1 MALSKMKS
9 MENIIWKYGMNTC
22 LYLNIPSF
30 TAWISNGK
38 KKKLTMKK
46 KNNISLY
53 RVLCTWMRNNLKKVT
68 HKCVRSYHIQHTCA
82 AFVHDLEC
90 NNAIA
95 YIYKMFCV
103 HWILCNVYI
112 VHVLSVLRSVKPT
125 LPRTHP
131 KSVTKREL

>member
-1 MALSKMKS
+1 MKS
-9 MENIIWKYGMNTC
+9 IENIIWKYDMNTC
-22 LYLNIPSF
+22 YTWIYHHLLLGYLMEKRRSER
-30 TAWISNGK
+30 WR
-38 KKKLTMKK
+38 K

-112 VHVLSVLRSVKPT
+112 VHVLSVLSVLCSVKPT